1 MNTTRRQLMT
11 LRDAAIKRGD
21 FATMNA
27 LTLQIATLPL
37 AGVPE
42 LTQRDIDR
50 YVAGKKTRRGK

>member
-1 MNTTRRQLMT
+1 MT